1 MCGLV
6 RTTGEEGRAKRK
18 RRSAGKERKVE
29 SADVGKKDTTVC
41 FVSDFDQQQRRERE
55 AERCRFDDEEEIGMN
70 VSVYGGSS
78 WRSSM

>member
-1 MCGLV
+1 MVQCAQP
-6 RTTGEEGRAKRK
+6 EKKEGRAKRK
-18 RRSAGKERKVE
+18 KTQRKQGKWR
-29 SADVGKKDTTVC
+29 AQMWGKDTTVG

-55 AERCRFDDEEEIGMN
+55 EERCRLDDGEEIGMN